1 MFWKDWASFE
11 ELGCVLA
18 ELRGV
23 GEGRGD
29 LERVRENY
37 GELRRN

>member
-1 MFWKDWASFE
+1 MFWKDWASIE
-11 ELGCVLA
+11 EFGCVLA
-18 ELRGV
+18 EFRGV
-23 GEGRGD
+23 GEGREE